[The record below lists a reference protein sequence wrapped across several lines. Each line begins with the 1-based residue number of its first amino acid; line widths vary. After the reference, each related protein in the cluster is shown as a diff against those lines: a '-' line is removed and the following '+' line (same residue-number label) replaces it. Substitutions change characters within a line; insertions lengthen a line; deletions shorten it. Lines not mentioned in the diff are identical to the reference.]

1 MEKMPLALSQQELQI
16 INKGLMLVPYGEAA
30 PVINSINAQIQ
41 TEFDKRADAAQGS
54 ADDNPK

>member
-1 MEKMPLALSQQELQI
+1 MALSQQELQI